1 MYAPLNTKNYIEN
14 GHKKRQANATENNTT
29 RRAALLLISH
39 LAFIKFDFI
48 VVAVVA
54 WDVATVGGGDVAA
67 AAVDCRTAH
76 G

>member
-1 MYAPLNTKNYIEN
+1 MPQRT
-14 GHKKRQANATENNTT
+14 TT

-48 VVAVVA
+48 VVVVVA
-54 WDVATVGGGDVAA
+54 WDVATVDGDVA

>member
-1 MYAPLNTKNYIEN
+1 MPQRT
-14 GHKKRQANATENNTT
+14 TT

-48 VVAVVA
+48 VVVPVVVA
-54 WDVATVGGGDVAA
+54 WDVATVGGGGDVAA

>member
-1 MYAPLNTKNYIEN
+1 MPQ
-14 GHKKRQANATENNTT
+14 RTT

-48 VVAVVA
+48 IVAVVVA
-54 WDVATVGGGDVAA
+54 RDVAMVGGGDV

>member
-1 MYAPLNTKNYIEN
+1 MPHSALKITFKMAI
-14 GHKKRQANATENNTT
+14 KKGSQMPQRTT

-48 VVAVVA
+48 IVAVVVA
-54 WDVATVGGGDVAA
+54 RDVAMVGGGDV

>member
-1 MYAPLNTKNYIEN
+1 MPQRT
-14 GHKKRQANATENNTT
+14 TT

-48 VVAVVA
+48 VVVA

>member
-1 MYAPLNTKNYIEN
+1 MPQRT
-14 GHKKRQANATENNTT
+14 TT

-48 VVAVVA
+48 VVVA

-67 AAVDCRTAH
+67 AVDCRTAH

>member
-1 MYAPLNTKNYIEN
+1 MPQ
-14 GHKKRQANATENNTT
+14 RTT
-29 RRAALLLISH
+29 RRSALLLISH

-48 VVAVVA
+48 VVAVVVA
-54 WDVATVGGGDVAA
+54 WDVATVDGGDV

>member
-1 MYAPLNTKNYIEN
+1 MPQRT
-14 GHKKRQANATENNTT
+14 TT

-48 VVAVVA
+48 VVAVVVA
-54 WDVATVGGGDVAA
+54 WDVATVGGSDVA